1 VRFVGVALLIDGL
14 AFEDFIADKAFDS
27 KSIIADLNERGATIA
42 ISQPPS
48 RASPLPIDAEM
59 YKWRHL
65 IKNLFYKFKRIA
77 MRSAKTDQN
86 FNANIH
92 LAAAVIN
99 CR

>member
-65 IKNLFYKFKRIA
+65 IKNLFYKLN
-77 MRSAKTDQN
+77 S
-86 FNANIH
+86 NASPCAQPKPIRTSTQ
-92 LAAAVIN
+92 ISISPQP
-99 CR
+99 